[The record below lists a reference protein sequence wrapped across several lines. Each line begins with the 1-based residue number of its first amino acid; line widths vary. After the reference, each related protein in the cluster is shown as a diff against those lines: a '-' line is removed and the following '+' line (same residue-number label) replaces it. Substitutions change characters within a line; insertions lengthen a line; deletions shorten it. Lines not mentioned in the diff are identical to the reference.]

1 MFIELVELIWLS
13 RDSIMLYIE
22 RSCITINKNIDKKH
36 LILEKAKDMII
47 SDGYGNISIN
57 KLTTEL
63 GISKGSFYTYFISK
77 DEMLN
82 EILEEYKRE
91 TIKFIEY
98 VNEKTN
104 SIQEFIENS
113 LSYSSLFL
121 AEENTLKLEIV
132 MLNLKRNYE
141 ILNEETFK
149 KMKEIVH
156 SIMDNI
162 RANLLKYINEIKI
175 KREDIER
182 CTKLLF
188 SMMEFYLAMENIDFN
203 QNKFSV
209 KSLEEI
215 KKSYQ
220 SKEMKDN
227 IEFIK
232 NRIIEILIKK

>member
-1 MFIELVELIWLS
+1 
-13 RDSIMLYIE
+13 MLYIE
-22 RSCITINKNIDKKH
+22 RSCITINKNIDKKY

-227 IEFIK
+227 VEFIK
-232 NRIIEILIKK
+232 NRIMEILI

>member
-1 MFIELVELIWLS
+1 
-13 RDSIMLYIE
+13 
-22 RSCITINKNIDKKH
+22 
-36 LILEKAKDMII
+36 
-47 SDGYGNISIN
+47 
-57 KLTTEL
+57 
-63 GISKGSFYTYFISK
+63 
-77 DEMLN
+77 
-82 EILEEYKRE
+82 
-91 TIKFIEY
+91 
-98 VNEKTN
+98 
-104 SIQEFIENS
+104 
-113 LSYSSLFL
+113 
-121 AEENTLKLEIV
+121 

-162 RANLLKYINEIKI
+162 RDNLLKYIDEIKI

-227 IEFIK
+227 VEFIK

>member
-1 MFIELVELIWLS
+1 
-13 RDSIMLYIE
+13 MLYIE

-141 ILNEETFK
+141 ILNEETLK

-162 RANLLKYINEIKI
+162 RDNLLKYIDEIKI

-227 IEFIK
+227 VEFVK

>member
-1 MFIELVELIWLS
+1 
-13 RDSIMLYIE
+13 MLYIE

-227 IEFIK
+227 IEFMK

>member
-1 MFIELVELIWLS
+1 
-13 RDSIMLYIE
+13 MLYIE

-141 ILNEETFK
+141 ILNEETLK

-188 SMMEFYLAMENIDFN
+188 RMMEFYLAMENIDFN

-220 SKEMKDN
+220 SKKMKDN

>member
-1 MFIELVELIWLS
+1 
-13 RDSIMLYIE
+13 MLYIE
-22 RSCITINKNIDKKH
+22 RSWITINKNIDKKH

-149 KMKEIVH
+149 KMKEMVH

-220 SKEMKDN
+220 SKKMKDN

-232 NRIIEILIKK
+232 NRIIEILIEK

>member
-1 MFIELVELIWLS
+1 
-13 RDSIMLYIE
+13 MLYIE

-91 TIKFIEY
+91 TIKFIKY
-98 VNEKTN
+98 VNEKSN

-121 AEENTLKLEIV
+121 AEENALKLEIV
-132 MLNLKRNYE
+132 ILNLKRNYE
-141 ILNEETFK
+141 ILNE
-149 KMKEIVH
+149 
-156 SIMDNI
+156 
-162 RANLLKYINEIKI
+162 
-175 KREDIER
+175 
-182 CTKLLF
+182 
-188 SMMEFYLAMENIDFN
+188 
-203 QNKFSV
+203 
-209 KSLEEI
+209 
-215 KKSYQ
+215 
-220 SKEMKDN
+220 
-227 IEFIK
+227 
-232 NRIIEILIKK
+232 

>member
-1 MFIELVELIWLS
+1 
-13 RDSIMLYIE
+13 MLYIE
-22 RSCITINKNIDKKH
+22 RSWITINKNIDKKH

>member
-1 MFIELVELIWLS
+1 
-13 RDSIMLYIE
+13 MLYIE
-22 RSCITINKNIDKKH
+22 RSWITINKNIDKKH

-220 SKEMKDN
+220 SKKMKDN

-232 NRIIEILIKK
+232 NRIIEILFKK

>member
-1 MFIELVELIWLS
+1 
-13 RDSIMLYIE
+13 MLYIE

-91 TIKFIEY
+91 TIKFIKY
-98 VNEKTN
+98 VNEKSN

-121 AEENTLKLEIV
+121 AEENALKLEIV
-132 MLNLKRNYE
+132 ILNLKRNYE

-156 SIMDNI
+156 LIIDNI

-188 SMMEFYLAMENIDFN
+188 GMLEFYLAMENIDFN

-227 IEFIK
+227 VEFIK

>member
-1 MFIELVELIWLS
+1 M
-13 RDSIMLYIE
+13 
-22 RSCITINKNIDKKH
+22 NKNIDKKH

>member
-1 MFIELVELIWLS
+1 
-13 RDSIMLYIE
+13 
-22 RSCITINKNIDKKH
+22 
-36 LILEKAKDMII
+36 MII

-175 KREDIER
+175 KR

>member
-1 MFIELVELIWLS
+1 
-13 RDSIMLYIE
+13 MLYIE

-227 IEFIK
+227 VEFIK

>member
-1 MFIELVELIWLS
+1 
-13 RDSIMLYIE
+13 MLYIE
-22 RSCITINKNIDKKH
+22 RSWITINKNIDKKH

-220 SKEMKDN
+220 SKKMKDN

>member
-1 MFIELVELIWLS
+1 
-13 RDSIMLYIE
+13 MLYIE

-162 RANLLKYINEIKI
+162 RDNLLKYIDEIKI

-227 IEFIK
+227 VEFIK

>member
-1 MFIELVELIWLS
+1 
-13 RDSIMLYIE
+13 MLYIE
-22 RSCITINKNIDKKH
+22 RSWITINKNIDKKH

-220 SKEMKDN
+220 SKKMKDN

-232 NRIIEILIKK
+232 NRIIEILIEK

>member
-1 MFIELVELIWLS
+1 
-13 RDSIMLYIE
+13 MLYIE

-141 ILNEETFK
+141 ILNEETSYILAKF
-149 KMKEIVH
+149 INRNSVVCGN
-156 SIMDNI
+156 NI
-162 RANLLKYINEIKI
+162 LFYCLSERNIIRKYN
-175 KREDIER
+175 
-182 CTKLLF
+182 
-188 SMMEFYLAMENIDFN
+188 S
-203 QNKFSV
+203 S
-209 KSLEEI
+209 
-215 KKSYQ
+215 
-220 SKEMKDN
+220 
-227 IEFIK
+227 
-232 NRIIEILIKK
+232 

>member
-1 MFIELVELIWLS
+1 
-13 RDSIMLYIE
+13 MLYIE

-141 ILNEETFK
+141 ILNEETLK

-162 RANLLKYINEIKI
+162 RDNLLKYIDEIKI

-227 IEFIK
+227 VEFIK

>member
-1 MFIELVELIWLS
+1 
-13 RDSIMLYIE
+13 MLYIE

-113 LSYSSLFL
+113 LSFSSLFL

>member
-1 MFIELVELIWLS
+1 
-13 RDSIMLYIE
+13 MLYIE

-209 KSLEEI
+209 KNLEEI

-220 SKEMKDN
+220 SKKMKDN

>member
-1 MFIELVELIWLS
+1 
-13 RDSIMLYIE
+13 MLYIE

>member
-1 MFIELVELIWLS
+1 
-13 RDSIMLYIE
+13 MLYIE

-162 RANLLKYINEIKI
+162 RDNLLKYIDEIKI

-215 KKSYQ
+215 KKSHQ

-227 IEFIK
+227 VEFIK

>member
-1 MFIELVELIWLS
+1 
-13 RDSIMLYIE
+13 MLYIE
-22 RSCITINKNIDKKH
+22 RSWITINKNIDKKH

-188 SMMEFYLAMENIDFN
+188 SMIEFYLAMENIDFN

-220 SKEMKDN
+220 SKKMKDN

>member
-1 MFIELVELIWLS
+1 
-13 RDSIMLYIE
+13 MLYIE

-91 TIKFIEY
+91 TIKFIKY
-98 VNEKTN
+98 VNEKSN

-121 AEENTLKLEIV
+121 AEENALKLEIV
-132 MLNLKRNYE
+132 ILNLKRNYE

-156 SIMDNI
+156 LIMDNI

-175 KREDIER
+175 TREDIER

-188 SMMEFYLAMENIDFN
+188 GMLEFYLAMENIDFN

-209 KSLEEI
+209 KSLKEI